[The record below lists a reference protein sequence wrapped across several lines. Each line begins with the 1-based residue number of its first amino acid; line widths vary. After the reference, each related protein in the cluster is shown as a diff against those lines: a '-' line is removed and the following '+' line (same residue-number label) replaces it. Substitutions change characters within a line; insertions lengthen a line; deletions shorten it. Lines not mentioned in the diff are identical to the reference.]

1 MSPTELK
8 DWLGI
13 VAGLIGL
20 PLAAWGLYWLRRN
33 WRVRA
38 RKEVLEGLGQDKEL
52 AYLDAQARYM
62 KELNR
67 PLGYDAGEFTPGE
80 GRLVD
85 EAQIHLRYVFR
96 RAQAGDM
103 LGRTPGEITGGESA
117 RAVRDVTALLRDAKA
132 PVVLLGDPGSGKS
145 VTLRH
150 LAQTLAERPV
160 YVNALP
166 LLPLY
171 LHLGRWRRTGDD
183 GLPVAFITFVQ
194 DELAQV
200 VPHGKTLLAV
210 LDDALAQGRVFLLLD
225 AMDEMPTRHYN
236 ERVERINR
244 FLVEHGGRN
253 RVVIACRRREY
264 SGALPHSELIVE
276 PFSPAHI
283 RSYLERHWALYAPRL
298 GAAAAEDPAVRT
310 AYLALA
316 EPAHPMHGFAT
327 NPFSLKLVAN
337 YFFAS
342 GGQLPSAQAELFEN
356 YLRRRLDVEARR
368 SRLSEARCAELFAD
382 WQALAFDALHN
393 NLGTYLRRTRERAEA
408 LRVGVLCGL
417 LREEADGALR
427 FEHHRLLEYLAARH
441 WDAADETLAITA
453 EHLSNPWW
461 RETLV
466 LRAAVTADPATLI
479 RNVVRAIDRRY
490 LSVLG
495 LKIGDEPPAE
505 EVQDSHALRLGGIV
519 ALEIALAC
527 ARARRST
534 LTAELYAWLEPL
546 VMAIPQR
553 GTLIEQVRLARALR
567 GLAFEHTHAALAA
580 LAATDSD
587 WLASEVFAA
596 IDKADYA
603 KPQFAAVL
611 DGLMRAPS
619 NRSLLTRLFAAK
631 GVSWHDVMRAAP
643 PQARQGALRLVATEA
658 AGWAVVAA
666 AVVLAVS
673 YAAGRSLFFTAD
685 ELAQQPS
692 ALYTLGGLLA
702 AAAALGVW
710 AGGWRLTLVTA
721 VLVALA
727 FGLLPVLS
735 AQRITLGLVFY
746 QFYAGPWFRRGR
758 WLRNPVVR
766 YLRVAL
772 ALTTFERVV
781 ALWLLLSPLVIL
793 AIVGATAAPAQPLAN
808 IGLTILAVAAV
819 EALLRLSVRRRIDGL
834 RQRGSTL
841 AGDTLR
847 AHLQDCI
854 AALRLPMPLPQ
865 AARLLD
871 HIGSLALD
879 EGELVAALRE
889 LADSGEFFFPGEAI
903 LRAIDRIDLRRRQKA
918 LG

>member
-1 MSPTELK
+1 MTPTELK

-13 VAGLIGL
+13 AAGLIGL
-20 PLAAWGLYWLRRN
+20 PLAVWGLYWLLRN

-38 RKEVLEGLGQDKEL
+38 RKETVEGLPQDKEL

-103 LGRTPGEITGGESA
+103 LGRTPGEIVGGESA
-117 RAVRDVTALLRDAKA
+117 RAVHDVTALLRDAKA
-132 PVVLLGDPGSGKS
+132 PIVLLGEPGSGKS

-160 YVNALP
+160 YVHALP
-166 LLPLY
+166 LLPVY
-171 LHLGRWRRTGDD
+171 LHLGRWRRGGDD
-183 GLPVAFITFVQ
+183 GLPVPFIAFVQ

-283 RSYLERHWALYAPRL
+283 RSYLERHWALYAAKL
-298 GAAAAEDPAVRT
+298 GAAASDPAVRS

-316 EPAHPMHGFAT
+316 EPSHAMHGFAT

-337 YFFAS
+337 YFFAT
-342 GGQLPSAQAELFEN
+342 GGQVPSAQAELFES
-356 YLRRRLDVEARR
+356 YLRRRLDVEAQR
-368 SRLSEARCAELFAD
+368 SRLSEARCAELLAD
-382 WQALAFDALHN
+382 WQTLAFDALQN
-393 NLGTYLRRTRERAEA
+393 NLGTYLRRTPEHAEA
-408 LRVGVLCGL
+408 LRIGVLCGL

-479 RNVVRAIDRRY
+479 QNVVRAIDRHY

-495 LKIGDEPPAE
+495 LKIGDEPPAG
-505 EVQDSHALRLGGIV
+505 EVQDSHALRLSGIV
-519 ALEIALAC
+519 ALELALAC
-527 ARARRST
+527 ARARRDT
-534 LTAELYAWLEPL
+534 LTAELYAWLQPL

-567 GLAFEHTHAALAA
+567 GLPFEHTHAALAA

-596 IDKADYA
+596 IHKADYA

-619 NRSLLTRLFAAK
+619 NRPLLARLFAAK
-631 GVSWHDVMRAAP
+631 GLAWRDVLRVAP
-643 PQARQGALRLVATEA
+643 PQARQGALRMVAVEITGWLVL
-658 AGWAVVAA
+658 AA
-666 AVVLAVS
+666 AVALALS
-673 YAAGRSLFFTAD
+673 FAAGRSLFFSAD
-685 ELAQQPS
+685 ELALPS
-692 ALYTLGGLLA
+692 ARWTLASLLA

-710 AGGWRLTLVTA
+710 LGGWRLTLVTA
-721 VLVALA
+721 VLVALV
-727 FGLLPVLS
+727 FWLLPVLS
-735 AQRITLGLVFY
+735 AQRLTLALVFY
-746 QFYAGPWFRRGR
+746 QFYAGSWFLRGR
-758 WLRNPVVR
+758 WLRNPVMR

-772 ALTTFERVV
+772 AFTSFERIV

-793 AIVGATAAPAQPLAN
+793 AIVAATGGPAQPLPN
-808 IGLTILAVAAV
+808 IGLTIAAVAAA
-819 EALLRLSVRRRIDGL
+819 EMLLRMSVRWRVDALRR
-834 RQRGSTL
+834 RGSTL
-841 AGDTLR
+841 SGDTLR
-847 AHLQDCI
+847 AHLQACI
-854 AALRLPMPLPQ
+854 AALRLPMPLSQ
-865 AARLLD
+865 AARLLE

-879 EGELVAALRE
+879 EAELVAALRA
-889 LADSGEFFFPGEAI
+889 LADSGEFFVPGEAI
-903 LRAIDRIDLRRRQKA
+903 LQAIDRIDLRRRQKA
-918 LG
+918 LGQ

>member
-1 MSPTELK
+1 MSATELK

-20 PLAAWGLYWLRRN
+20 PLAVWALYWLLRN
-33 WRVRA
+33 WRLRA
-38 RKEVLEGLGQDKEL
+38 RKEAAEGLAQDKEL

-67 PLGYDAGEFTPGE
+67 PLGYDAGEFTPGQ

-85 EAQIHLRYVFR
+85 EAEVHLRYVFR
-96 RAQAGDM
+96 RAQTGDM
-103 LGRTPGEITGGESA
+103 LGRTPGEIAGGESA
-117 RAVRDVTALLRDAKA
+117 RAVRDVTALLREAKA

-150 LAQTLAERPV
+150 LAQTLAEQPV

-171 LHLGRWRRTGDD
+171 LHLGRWRRSGDD
-183 GLPVAFITFVQ
+183 GLPVAFIQFVQ

-200 VPHGKTLLAV
+200 VPLGKTLLAV

-283 RSYLERHWALYAPRL
+283 RSYLERHWTLYAPRL
-298 GAAAAEDPAVRT
+298 GAAAADPAVHA

-316 EPAHPMHGFAT
+316 DTTHPMHGFAT

-337 YFFAS
+337 YFFS
-342 GGQLPSAQAELFEN
+342 TGGQVPSAQAELFEG
-356 YLRRRLDVEARR
+356 YLRRRLDVEAER
-368 SRLSEARCAELFAD
+368 SRLSEARRAELLAD
-382 WQALAFDALHN
+382 WQELAFDALQN
-393 NLGTYLRRTRERAEA
+393 NLGTYLRRSPERAEA

-479 RNVVRAIDRRY
+479 RNVVRAIDRHY

-495 LKIGDEPPAE
+495 LKIGDEPQPG
-505 EVQDSHALRLGGIV
+505 EVEDSHALRLGGIV
-519 ALEIALAC
+519 AVELALAC

-534 LTAELYAWLEPL
+534 LSAELYAWLEPL

-567 GLAFEHTHAALAA
+567 GLPFEHTHGALAA

-619 NRSLLTRLFAAK
+619 QRSLLTRLFAAK
-631 GVSWHDVMRAAP
+631 GLSWPDVMRAAP
-643 PQARQGALRLVATEA
+643 PQAKRGVLRLLAGEV
-658 AGWAVVAA
+658 AGWALLAA
-666 AVVLAVS
+666 AVVLALSFAV
-673 YAAGRSLFFTAD
+673 GRPLFFTAE
-685 ELAQQPS
+685 ELAQQAS
-692 ALYTLGGLLA
+692 ARYTLFGLLA

-710 AGGWRLTLVTA
+710 VGGWGPTLVSAT
-721 VLVALA
+721 LVGLA
-727 FGLLPVLS
+727 FWLLPALS
-735 AQRITLGLVFY
+735 AQRLTVGLVFY
-746 QFYAGPWFRRGR
+746 QFYAGPWFKRGR
-758 WLRNPVVR
+758 WLRNPLVR

-772 ALTTFERVV
+772 ALTTFERIV

-793 AIVGATAAPAQPLAN
+793 AIVGVTGAPAQPLPN
-808 IGLTILAVAAV
+808 IGLTVVAVAAA
-819 EALLRLSVRRRIDGL
+819 EALLRWSVRRRVDAL
-834 RQRGSTL
+834 RQRAVAL
-841 AGDTLR
+841 AGDALR
-847 AHLQDCI
+847 AHLDRCI
-854 AALRLPMPLPQ
+854 AALRLPMPQPQ

-879 EGELVAALRE
+879 EAELVAALRA
-889 LADSGEFFFPGEAI
+889 LADSGEFFVSGEAI
-903 LRAIDRIDLRRRQKA
+903 LQAIDRIDLRRRQKA